1 MARKLAGCKQA
12 GENSA
17 ARHSSG
23 HTARTLPRFDRR
35 NETGGRQAHR
45 WVGGDL
51 ATHTAIVLSLHALGL
66 VPRVEGRPHFAL
78 PWFDKLTTGLEY
90 PVRGCG
96 ESGLTRAASHAPTYF
111 DVVVGF
117 LAVAVAGGVAGF
129 EAITGVSVPPASTER
144 QSAGS

>member
-1 MARKLAGCKQA
+1 MARKSAGCKQA

-23 HTARTLPRFDRR
+23 HTARTLPRFDK
-35 NETGGRQAHR
+35 
-45 WVGGDL
+45 L
-51 ATHTAIVLSLHALGL
+51 TAGLEEALPRMPPLVLSLHVLGL
-66 VPRVEGRPHFAL
+66 VPRVDGRPHSPCRGRAPRRPANAL
-78 PWFDKLTTGLEY
+78 G
-90 PVRGCG
+90 
-96 ESGLTRAASHAPTYF
+96 YF
-111 DVVVGF
+111 VVVVGF